1 MAGEIGALG
10 ELATGSLIAHAVD
23 GPPAPHGAAPQGICA
38 NCSAQV
44 GGHFCGVCG
53 QHAQVDR
60 SVAHIAEELL
70 HGLTHFDGK
79 AWRTLPALF
88 FRPGTLTRDYV
99 YGKRARYI
107 APMALFL
114 FTVFLMFFTFGLIG
128 GPDIDKALDA
138 ANSGRPEQVA
148 EARSGI
154 DGINGEITGTKND
167 IAAAK
172 RDPDTT
178 PADLAA
184 LNATLAAKQAALAAA
199 ERVLVRARALPDPT
213 TGKPTARQRWQDSLS
228 EAVRDNKFTISAPT
242 PEIAARVREALLNP
256 DFALYRIQQKAY
268 KLSFLLIPLSFP
280 VLWLMFFWR
289 RDVRS
294 FDHLVFALYSLSF
307 MSLLAISGVVLMHFG
322 VPLGGALLLIP
333 LVHMFFQLKGAYR
346 LGVGGA
352 LWRTAVLGLS
362 SVMILSLFAALIVVV
377 GLAD

>member
-23 GPPAPHGAAPQGICA
+23 GPPAAHGPTQQDKCA
-38 NCSAQV
+38 NCGWQV
-44 GGHFCGVCG
+44 DGHFCGVCG

-114 FTVFLMFFTFGLIG
+114 FTVFLMFFTFGWIG
-128 GPDIDKALDA
+128 GPDINKALDA
-138 ANSGRPEQVA
+138 ANSGHFEQLA

-154 DGINGEITGTKND
+154 ADINGEVVDTQNE
-167 IAAAK
+167 IAAAE
-172 RDPDTT
+172 RDPDTK

-184 LNATLAAKQAALAAA
+184 LRQTLAAKRTALAAA
-199 ERVLVRARALPDPT
+199 EQVLVRVQALPDPA
-213 TGKPTARQRWQDSLS
+213 TGKAAARQRWQDSLA
-228 EAVRDNKFTISAPT
+228 EAVRDNKFKISAPT
-242 PEIAARVREALLNP
+242 PAIAARVREALLNP

-322 VPLGGALLLIP
+322 VGIGGTLLLIP
-333 LVHMFFQLKGAYR
+333 PVHMFFQLKGAYR

-362 SVMILSLFAALIVVV
+362 SVVILSLFAALIVIV